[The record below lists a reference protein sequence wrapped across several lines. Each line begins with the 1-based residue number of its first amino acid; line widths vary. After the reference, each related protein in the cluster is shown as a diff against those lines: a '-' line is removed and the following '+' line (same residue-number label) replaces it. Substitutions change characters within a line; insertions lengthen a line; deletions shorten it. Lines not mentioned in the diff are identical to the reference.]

1 MKIIDYFKKLFKK
14 VDNLRE
20 YLEDKLA
27 DLLERIDKSKGIDE
41 LEKTII
47 AKGIDYGIEYCTK
60 INSVPSD
67 FTQAIA
73 EEVVKCLGKLN
84 QLTQKQLRK

>member
-27 DLLERIDKSKGIDE
+27 DLLEKIDKSKKVDE

-60 INSVPSD
+60 TNSVPSD
-67 FTQAIA
+67 FTQTIA

>member
-1 MKIIDYFKKLFKK
+1 MKIIDWFKNLFKK
-14 VDNLRE
+14 VNDLRE

-27 DLLERIDKSKGIDE
+27 DLLEKIDKSKKVDE

-47 AKGIDYGIEYCTK
+47 AKGIDYGIEYCAKT
-60 INSVPSD
+60 NSVPSD

>member
-27 DLLERIDKSKGIDE
+27 DLLEKIDKSKKVDA

-47 AKGIDYGIEYCTK
+47 AKGSDYGIEYCTK
-60 INSVPSD
+60 TNSVPSD

-73 EEVVKCLGKLN
+73 EEVVRCLGKLN

>member
-27 DLLERIDKSKGIDE
+27 DLLEKIDKSKKVDE

-60 INSVPSD
+60 TNSVPSD

>member
-1 MKIIDYFKKLFKK
+1 MKIIDWFKKLFKK
-14 VDNLRE
+14 VDDLRE
-20 YLEDKLA
+20 YLEDRLA
-27 DLLERIDKSKGIDE
+27 DLLEKIDKSKKVDE

-60 INSVPSD
+60 TNSVPSD

>member
-1 MKIIDYFKKLFKK
+1 MKIIDLFKKLFKK
-14 VDNLRE
+14 VDDLRE

-27 DLLERIDKSKGIDE
+27 DLLEKIDKSKKVDE

-60 INSVPSD
+60 TNSVPSD

-84 QLTQKQLRK
+84 RLTQKQLRK